1 MKLYQYIKKGLITGS
16 IAVLALCACQKN
28 SADQPN
34 ETQNIESS
42 TSAISQ
48 NTGEDG
54 QQSQQDAD
62 DNAQQGETAEA
73 QNSGESQTIA
83 DDESV
88 SRDVFAMDTYM
99 TVTAFGSHAQ
109 EAVSQAVAEINRLDA
124 LLSTGSADSEVSK
137 INQGQGTDLSEDTTY
152 LLSRSLELYDSTD
165 HVFNIAVY
173 PLMEAWGFTSGNYK
187 VPDQATLDDLLTY
200 TDVSKINF
208 NQEEAS
214 VDFDM
219 EGMKIDL
226 GGIAKGY
233 TSTRIM
239 DIYKACGVTS
249 GLVNL
254 GGNVQVLGTKTDG
267 SAWRIGIQD
276 PQDTEGYLGALSVVD
291 KAVITS
297 GGYERYFEENG
308 KTYHH
313 IIDPAT
319 GYPAENGLIS
329 VTIVSTDGTLA
340 DGLSTSLFIMGKDK
354 AIDYWRAHSDEF
366 DMILMDDARGMYVS
380 EGIADDFTSDLD
392 YEVVTK

>member
-1 MKLYQYIKKGLITGS
+1 MKLYQYIKKGLIVGS
-16 IAVLALCACQKN
+16 IVVFVMCACQKN
-28 SADQPN
+28 NTDQPN
-34 ETQNIESS
+34 EAQNIESS
-42 TSAISQ
+42 TSDISQ
-48 NTGEDG
+48 NTGEDEK
-54 QQSQQDAD
+54 Q
-62 DNAQQGETAEA
+62 
-73 QNSGESQTIA
+73 SQTI
-83 DDESV
+83 DEDESI
-88 SRDVFAMDTYM
+88 SQDIFAMDTYM

-109 EAVSQAVAEINRLDA
+109 EAVDQAVAEINRLDT

-137 INQGQGTDLSEDTTY
+137 INQGLETNLSEDTTY

-173 PLMEAWGFTSGNYK
+173 PLMEAWGFTSGNYR
-187 VPDQATLDDLLTY
+187 VPDQSTLDDLLTY

-208 NQEEAS
+208 NQKAAS

-219 EGMKIDL
+219 EGMKVDL

-254 GGNVQVLGTKTDG
+254 GGNVQVLGAKTDG
-267 SAWRIGIQD
+267 GAWRIGIQD
-276 PQDTEGYLGALSVVD
+276 PQDSESYLGALSIVD

-297 GGYERYFEENG
+297 GGYERYFEQDG

-329 VTIVSTDGTLA
+329 VTIVSVDGTLA

-354 AIDYWRAHSDEF
+354 AIDYWQAHSDEF
-366 DMILMDDARGMYVS
+366 DMILMDDARSLYVS
-380 EGIADDFTSDLD
+380 EGIADDFVSDLD
-392 YEVVTK
+392 YEIVTK

>member
-1 MKLYQYIKKGLITGS
+1 MKLYQYIKKGLIVGS
-16 IAVLALCACQKN
+16 IVVFVMCACQKN
-28 SADQPN
+28 NTDQPN
-34 ETQNIESS
+34 EAQNIESS
-42 TSAISQ
+42 TSDISQ
-48 NTGEDG
+48 NTGEDEK
-54 QQSQQDAD
+54 Q
-62 DNAQQGETAEA
+62 
-73 QNSGESQTIA
+73 SQTI
-83 DDESV
+83 DEDESI
-88 SRDVFAMDTYM
+88 SQDIFAMDTYM

-109 EAVSQAVAEINRLDA
+109 EAVDQAVAEINRLDT

-137 INQGQGTDLSEDTTY
+137 INQGLETNLSEDTTY

-173 PLMEAWGFTSGNYK
+173 PLMEAWGFTSGNYR
-187 VPDQATLDDLLTY
+187 VPDQSTLDDLLTY

-208 NQEEAS
+208 NQKAAS

-219 EGMKIDL
+219 EGMKVDL

-254 GGNVQVLGTKTDG
+254 GGNVQVLGAKTDG

-276 PQDTEGYLGALSVVD
+276 PQDSESYLGALSIVD

-297 GGYERYFEENG
+297 GGYERYFEQDG

-329 VTIVSTDGTLA
+329 VTIVSVDGTLA

-354 AIDYWRAHSDEF
+354 AIDYWQAHSDEF
-366 DMILMDDARGMYVS
+366 DMILMDDARSLYVS
-380 EGIADDFTSDLD
+380 EGIADDFVSDLD
-392 YEVVTK
+392 YEIVTK